1 METGSRFISSVTDS
15 SLHRT
20 ETRYRKGQLN
30 MFSIDAIFIV
40 ITQIVNNIFKKV
52 AWHKLS
58 GLLKLSR
65 FISTR
70 C

>member
-40 ITQIVNNIFKKV
+40 ITQIV
-52 AWHKLS
+52 
-58 GLLKLSR
+58 
-65 FISTR
+65 
-70 C
+70 